1 MFFRKDNSALDAAS
15 KGAMLGLEMVLG
27 IIANLIAF
35 ISVVTFIN
43 SIIGWLGQLV
53 GYEEDQLITLEV
65 RIIKRNNFLIA
76 IKIYTNFFL

>member
-1 MFFRKDNSALDAAS
+1 
-15 KGAMLGLEMVLG
+15 MVLG

-35 ISVVTFIN
+35 ISIVTFIN

-65 RIIKRNNFLIA
+65 RF
-76 IKIYTNFFL
+76 